1 VIEEALALLSANYV
15 FPDRAAAAAEAI
27 RRRRAAGEYDGLGDE
42 ALAAR
47 LTADLYEVCAD
58 RHLRV
63 RPRDPQAA
71 EATEDDL
78 VAAQRERLRL
88 ANYGVARVER
98 LDGNVGYL
106 DLRLV
111 ADPQVGGGAI
121 AAAMEL
127 VSHTYALII
136 DLRRN
141 RGGSPAGVIFW
152 NSYLFPDDQTHLNSI
167 QHGTSGQTRQYWSLA
182 YLPGERYLD
191 RPVYVLTSG
200 ATFSGGE
207 ELCYNLK
214 AQGRATLIGETTGGG
229 AHPADVFPVTPTVE
243 ITVPN
248 ARSVNPVTGT
258 NWEGTGVEPDIA
270 VPAPAALAVAY
281 RRALRDVLSA
291 TTSAAALAEA
301 RAALA
306 EVALAEAAAA
316 PAKRPGHAGRPGLSP
331 GSGGG

>member
-1 VIEEALALLSANYV
+1 VIEEALALLCANYV
-15 FPDRAAAAAEAI
+15 FPDRAAAAADAI
-27 RRRRAAGEYDGLGDE
+27 RRRRAAGEYDGLDEE
-42 ALAAR
+42 ALAGR

-63 RPRDPQAA
+63 RLRDPLPA
-71 EATEDDL
+71 EPTADEL
-78 VAAQRERLRL
+78 VAAGRERLRL
-88 ANYGVARVER
+88 ANYGIARVER

-111 ADPQVGGGAI
+111 ADPQVGGRAI

-167 QHGTSGQTRQYWSLA
+167 YDGASGQTRQYWSLA
-182 YLPGERYLD
+182 YLPGERYLA

-200 ATFSGGE
+200 ETFSGGE

-214 AQGRATLIGETTGGG
+214 ARGRATLIGETTRGG
-229 AHPADVFPVTPTVE
+229 AHPTDVYPVSATVE

-248 ARSVNPVTGT
+248 ARSINPVTGT
-258 NWEGTGVEPDIA
+258 NWEGTGVEPDLA
-270 VPAPAALAVAY
+270 VPAPTALAVAY
-281 RRALRDVLSA
+281 RKALGYVLTA
-291 TTSAAALAEA
+291 AHSAAALAEA
-301 RAALA
+301 RAASACLA
-306 EVALAEAAAA
+306 ED
-316 PAKRPGHAGRPGLSP
+316 AGRAGLSP
-331 GSGGG
+331 GSGEG